1 MDLSIIIGLVLAL
14 GGFYV
19 GIVLEGGNIMMY
31 VGISAFTII
40 AGGTIG
46 ALCIATPMHVLMKLP
61 QYIIIAITEKHY
73 DIPGVIKLLVS
84 FSEKARREGIL
95 SLEAELANI
104 KDDFLRQGVQL
115 VIDGT
120 DPALV
125 RDTLETK
132 ITYTEE
138 RHHHG
143 IGLFETAGG
152 FAPTMG
158 IIGTVLGLV
167 NVLSNL
173 SQPETLGGAIALAF
187 ICTLYGIFS
196 ANVIFLPTASK
207 LKHKHKAEQ
216 LYKEILLEGILCL
229 QSGDNPRMVEQKL
242 KAFLSAGDAKKIE
255 SVNKQ

>member
-1 MDLSIIIGLVLAL
+1 MDLSIILGLAIAF
-14 GGFYV
+14 GGFFA
-19 GIVLEGGNIMMY
+19 GIVLEGGNVMMY
-31 VGISAFTII
+31 VGISAAAII
-40 AGGTIG
+40 GGGTIG
-46 ALCIATPMHVLMKLP
+46 AVMIATPLHVLMKIP
-61 QYIIIAITEKHY
+61 QYIIIIITERHY
-73 DIPGVIKLLVS
+73 DIPGAIKMLVG

-95 SLEAELANI
+95 SLEAELSNI

-120 DPALV
+120 DPTLV

-132 ITYTEE
+132 IAYIEE

-143 IGLFETAGG
+143 IGVFEAAGG

-158 IIGTVLGLV
+158 IIGTVLGLI

-173 SQPETLGGAIALAF
+173 SQPETLGAAIALAF
-187 ICTLYGIFS
+187 IATLYGILS
-196 ANVIFLPTASK
+196 ANILYLPMAVK

-216 LYKEILLEGILCL
+216 VYKEILLEGILCL

-242 KAFLSAGDAKKIE
+242 KAFLSTGDAKKIE